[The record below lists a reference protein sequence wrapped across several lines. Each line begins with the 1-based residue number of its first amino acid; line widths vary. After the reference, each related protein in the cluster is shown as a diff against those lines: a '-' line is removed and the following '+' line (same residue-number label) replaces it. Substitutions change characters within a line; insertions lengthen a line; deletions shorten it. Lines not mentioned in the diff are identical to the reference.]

1 MADVSISTLFT
12 ISISKTSSSSS
23 IDSLKTGLKYYYTRS
38 SYILPSLD
46 LSLRRGY
53 IEDKVSL
60 LMCCS
65 AVIHCAGQQAA
76 VCHLLA
82 GVAMT
87 HAEPEIITSA
97 RPLIAGD
104 QGKPPNVE
112 TPFRTQTILTVPCIN
127 V

>member
-23 IDSLKTGLKYYYTRS
+23 IDLLKTGLTIYL
-38 SYILPSLD
+38 LPTLD

-65 AVIHCAGQQAA
+65 AVIHCAGQQQAA

-82 GVAMT
+82 GAAMT
-87 HAEPEIITSA
+87 HGEPEIITSA
-97 RPLIAGD
+97 REHGP
-104 QGKPPNVE
+104 
-112 TPFRTQTILTVPCIN
+112 
-127 V
+127 

>member
-23 IDSLKTGLKYYYTRS
+23 IDLLKTGLTIYL
-38 SYILPSLD
+38 LPTLD

-82 GVAMT
+82 GAAMT

>member
-1 MADVSISTLFT
+1 
-12 ISISKTSSSSS
+12 
-23 IDSLKTGLKYYYTRS
+23 
-38 SYILPSLD
+38 
-46 LSLRRGY
+46 
-53 IEDKVSL
+53 
-60 LMCCS
+60 MCSS

-82 GVAMT
+82 GAAMT
-87 HAEPEIITSA
+87 HGEPRIIHRTLGHRSRSTA
-97 RPLIAGD
+97 ADCRE